1 MIREAIEVV
10 VSGDSLSMEA
20 AAHAMNEIMSGE
32 ATPAQFGAFVTAL
45 RLKGETVD
53 EIAGMAQ
60 VMRQHSLRVELD
72 GTLVDTCGT
81 GGDGSSTFNIST
93 TAAFVAAGAGAKVAK
108 HGNRA
113 MSGSSGSA
121 DVLEALGAN
130 IALSPESVARC
141 IKDTGFGFMF
151 AQGFH
156 PSMRFA
162 AGPRREIGIRTVF
175 NILGPLTNPA
185 GAGAQVIGVAD
196 ASMAA
201 KMAQALSR
209 LGSRRALV
217 VHGNDGLDEITI
229 ADSTQVWELN
239 EGAVSEYSVSPED
252 LGLGKSLL
260 SEVQVSDTG
269 GKRAH
274 AARCSQR
281 QRRRSAGHHDSQRR
295 CRSTRRWAG
304 GKPPRWR
311 RRSRPVHR
319 RRQRQVSNGGIH
331 CAQPEFGLGSVD
343 ISIFQPVFPISPSF
357 PHRRETS
364 IIRTAKRRGVS
375 QYCGAGLSFPV
386 FTGTCFTGVTQVSTH
401 SKYRRDFTS
410 RRHWSS
416 QAPAR
421 KGSQSATNTRL
432 AKSTATIGKT

>member
-1 MIREAIEVV
+1 MIREAIEAV
-10 VSGDSLSMEA
+10 VSGESLSMEA
-20 AAHAMNEIMSGE
+20 AAQAMNEIMSGE

-60 VMRQHSLRVELD
+60 VMRQRSLQVEVD
-72 GTLVDTCGT
+72 GALVDTCGT
-81 GGDGSSTFNIST
+81 GGDGSGTFNIST
-93 TAAFVAAGAGAKVAK
+93 AAAFVAAGAGAKVAK

-141 IKDTGFGFMF
+141 IDETGFGFMF

-239 EGAVSEYSVSPED
+239 EGAVSEYAISPED
-252 LGLGKSLL
+252 LGLGKSPL
-260 SEVQVSDTG
+260 SEVQVADTG
-269 GKRAH
+269 QSARMLRDVLDGDTG
-274 AARCSQR
+274 AARDIVLLN
-281 QRRRSAGHHDSQRR
+281 AAAALL
-295 CRSTRRWAG
+295 AG
-304 GKPPRWR
+304 G
-311 RRSRPVHR
+311 
-319 RRQRQVSNGGIH
+319 QVDSL
-331 CAQPEFGLGSVD
+331 QD
-343 ISIFQPVFPISPSF
+343 
-357 PHRRETS
+357 
-364 IIRTAKRRGVS
+364 GV
-375 QYCGAGLSFPV
+375 A
-386 FTGTCFTGVTQVSTH
+386 
-401 SKYRRDFTS
+401 
-410 RRHWSS
+410 
-416 QAPAR
+416 AA
-421 KGSQSATNTRL
+421 
-432 AKSTATIGKT
+432 AKSIDEGSAKSRMEAFIALSRSLE